1 MRYLDKK
8 HALVIFSGGQD
19 STTCLGWAKSRY
31 EKVTAISFV
40 YGQKHDCEIKQAKK
54 IAQSMDVE
62 HHIIEADFFGGLVNS
77 ALTHN
82 GDVNAAHEDNAALP
96 ASFVPNRNA
105 FFITLAHA
113 FAQKIN
119 AGVLVTGTC
128 ETDFSGYPDCRRV
141 FIDAICMA
149 LNLGSDTNIVVET
162 PLMYIDK
169 ADTFKLALDE
179 NCLLEVLHLSH
190 TCYNGTEQMND
201 YGRGCGVCPACEL
214 RARGYDEFVKRYPSN
229 IVENMHM
236 FLEHATFTPEEKAET
251 LRQVAGIAPFDK
263 V

>member
-128 ETDFSGYPDCRRV
+128 EEDSSGYPDCRRV
-141 FIDAICMA
+141 FIDAICLA
-149 LNLGSDTNIVVET
+149 LNLGADTNIDIMT
-162 PLMYIDK
+162 PLMQINK
-169 ADTFKLALDE
+169 CETWKLAEDEDCLDI
-179 NCLLEVLHLSH
+179 VRDLSH
-190 TCYNGTEQMND
+190 TCYNGTDTMQD
-201 YGRGCGVCPACEL
+201 YGRGCGECPACHL
-214 RARGYDEFVKRYPSN
+214 RERGYHQF
-229 IVENMHM
+229 I
-236 FLEHATFTPEEKAET
+236 EKYHS
-251 LRQVAGIAPFDK
+251 
-263 V
+263 

>member
-1 MRYLDKK
+1 MRYLNKK

-19 STTCLGWAKSRY
+19 STTCLGWAKARY
-31 EKVTAISFV
+31 EEVTAISFV
-40 YGQKHDCEIKQAKK
+40 YGQKHSCEIEQAKI
-54 IAQSMDVE
+54 IAEKLGVK
-62 HHIIEADFFGGLVNS
+62 HVIIEADFFGGLVNS

-82 GDVNAAHEDNAALP
+82 GDVNEKHEDNDGLP

-128 ETDFSGYPDCRRV
+128 ETDSSGYPDCRRV
-141 FIDAICMA
+141 FIDSINTA
-149 LNLGSDTNIVVET
+149 LNLGSDVNMEIET

-169 ADTFKLALDE
+169 CETWKLAEDE
-179 NCLLEVLHLSH
+179 DCLEVVRTMSH

-201 YGRGCGVCPACEL
+201 YGRGCGECPACEL
-214 RARGYDEFVKRYPSN
+214 RKRGYDNFIQKYHSGV
-229 IVENMHM
+229 
-236 FLEHATFTPEEKAET
+236 
-251 LRQVAGIAPFDK
+251 
-263 V
+263 

>member
-1 MRYLDKK
+1 MRYLNKN

-19 STTCLGWAKSRY
+19 STTCLGWAKNRY

-40 YGQKHDCEIKQAKK
+40 YGQKHNVEIQQAKL
-54 IAQSMDVE
+54 IAEEYGVD

-82 GDVNAAHEDNAALP
+82 GDVNVAHEDNDALP

-113 FAQKIN
+113 FAQKID
-119 AGVLVTGTC
+119 AGTLVTGTC

-141 FIDAICMA
+141 FIDSICTA
-149 LNLGSDTNIVVET
+149 LNLGSDVNIEIQT

-169 ADTFKLALDE
+169 KETWALAEAEGCFDVVRE
-179 NCLLEVLHLSH
+179 MSH

-201 YGRGCGVCPACEL
+201 FGRGCGTCPACEL
-214 RARGYDEFVKRYPSN
+214 RKKGYDEY
-229 IVENMHM
+229 M
-236 FLEHATFTPEEKAET
+236 AEVDDT
-251 LRQVAGIAPFDK
+251 SFEAK
-263 V
+263 

>member
-19 STTCLGWAKSRY
+19 STTCLGWAKNRY
-31 EKVTAISFV
+31 DKVTAISFV
-40 YGQKHDCEIKQAKK
+40 YGQKHDCEIQQAKL
-54 IAQSMDVE
+54 IAEKMGVE
-62 HHIIEADFFGGLVNS
+62 HQVIEADFFGGLVNS

-82 GDVNAAHEDNAALP
+82 GDVNEKHEDNDSLP
-96 ASFVPNRNA
+96 ASFVPNRNG

-149 LNLGSDTNIVVET
+149 LNLGSDTNITVET

-169 ADTFKLALDE
+169 ADTFKLAEDE
-179 NCLLEVLHLSH
+179 NCLETVITDSH
-190 TCYNGTEQMND
+190 TCYNGTDKMND
-201 YGRGCGVCPACEL
+201 YGRGCGDCPACEL
-214 RARGYDEFVKRYPSN
+214 REKGFHEYELRYLA
-229 IVENMHM
+229 H
-236 FLEHATFTPEEKAET
+236 K
-251 LRQVAGIAPFDK
+251 
-263 V
+263 

>member
-1 MRYLDKK
+1 MRYLNKN

-19 STTCLGWAKSRY
+19 STTCLGWAVNRY
-31 EKVTAISFV
+31 DKVTAISFV
-40 YGQKHDCEIKQAKK
+40 YGQKHNCEIEQAKK
-54 IAQSMDVE
+54 IALELGVD
-62 HHIIEADFFGGLVNS
+62 HHVIEADFFGGLVNS

-82 GDVNAAHEDNAALP
+82 GDVNEKHEDNDSLP

-128 ETDFSGYPDCRRV
+128 ETDSSGYPDCRRV
-141 FIDAICMA
+141 FVDSINTA
-149 LNLGSDTNIVVET
+149 LNLGSDVNMEIMT

-169 ADTFKLALDE
+169 CETWKLAEDE
-179 NCLLEVLHLSH
+179 QCFETVRSMSH

-201 YGRGCGVCPACEL
+201 YGRGCGECPACQL
-214 RARGYDEFVKRYPSN
+214 RKRGYDNFIQKYRSGV
-229 IVENMHM
+229 
-236 FLEHATFTPEEKAET
+236 
-251 LRQVAGIAPFDK
+251 
-263 V
+263 

>member
-1 MRYLDKK
+1 MRYLNKN

-19 STTCLGWAKSRY
+19 STTCLGWAVNRY

-40 YGQKHDCEIKQAKK
+40 YGQKHNCEIEQAKK
-54 IAQSMDVE
+54 IALELGVE

-82 GDVNAAHEDNAALP
+82 GDVNEKHEDNDSLP

-149 LNLGSDTNIVVET
+149 LNLGSDTNVEVVT

-169 ADTFKLALDE
+169 ADTFKLSKDE
-179 NCLLEVLHLSH
+179 GILELVLRESH
-190 TCYNGTEQMND
+190 TCYNGTEKMND
-201 YGRGCGVCPACEL
+201 FGRGCGECPACQL
-214 RARGYDEFVKRYPSN
+214 REKGFHEFVARY
-229 IVENMHM
+229 E
-236 FLEHATFTPEEKAET
+236 
-251 LRQVAGIAPFDK
+251 Q
-263 V
+263 